1 MAAGQSRGGQAG
13 RQGVGGWILDIC
25 MALATC
31 MLFLSSAAALRHIHD
46 DEDGIM
52 LKCSPVVRAF
62 VRPRRQITHFSR
74 LQRASYKFSRC
85 YTKSAADGSPGS
97 KLHYPDPPTT
107 NHSDLDSFIA
117 YARRTGLDANSTVY
131 VGTHYEYK
139 VSSALAKYGFFL
151 KRIGGSSDYGTDL
164 VGTWTLP
171 WSSPSA
177 PFRVLVQCKAGT
189 QRVGPQHIRELEG
202 AFVGA
207 PVGWRGTGVLG
218 LLASERA
225 ATRGVRDSLGRSK
238 WPMVYMCCSKEGI
251 VSQMIWNQC
260 AEELGL
266 DGYGVSVRR
275 GDDKD
280 ELVLM
285 RNGAVIPLLEEK

>member
-1 MAAGQSRGGQAG
+1 
-13 RQGVGGWILDIC
+13 
-25 MALATC
+25 
-31 MLFLSSAAALRHIHD
+31 
-46 DEDGIM
+46 M
-52 LKCSPVVRAF
+52 LKCPPVVRAF
-62 VRPRRQITHFSR
+62 VRPRRQMVHFSS
-74 LQRASYKFSRC
+74 LQRALYRSSRC
-85 YTKSAADGSPGS
+85 YTTSAGDDGLPRPR
-97 KLHYPDPPTT
+97 LNYPDPPTT
-107 NHSDLDSFIA
+107 SHSDLDSFMA
-117 YARRTGLDANSTVY
+117 YARRTGLDANSSVY

-151 KRIGGSSDYGTDL
+151 KRIGGSSDFGTDL

-171 WSSPSA
+171 CSSPTT

-218 LLASERA
+218 SLASERA

-275 GDDKD
+275 GDNRD

-285 RNGAVIPLLEEK
+285 HNGAVIPWLEEK